1 MCARRVG
8 PSVGLVHGPEDDHQL
23 GLAAVGLWHRLA
35 TAGEPVGPLELLTL
49 AGDTS
54 TWNPRGRLDD
64 VEPPLD
70 ELLATG
76 WVVEQ
81 GDQYVAAR
89 PETADT

>member
-1 MCARRVG
+1 MCAGRVG

-54 TWNPRGRLDD
+54 AWNPRGRLDD

-81 GDQYVAAR
+81 GEQYVAAR
-89 PETADT
+89 PEAAGT

>member
-1 MCARRVG
+1 MG
-8 PSVGLVHGPEDDHQL
+8 GVHGPEDDHQL

-54 TWNPRGRLDD
+54 AWNPRGRLDD

-81 GDQYVAAR
+81 GEQYVAAR
-89 PETADT
+89 PEAAGT